1 MVKQYN
7 PLELDLVPFYDIASE
22 IIETYKQNIKNI
34 DAIGT
39 GDLLDSIKFDVIV
52 KDENTISLQLI
63 VNDYYYFIEWGR
75 GKTVTSGWDNPI
87 EDLSKWLQSKKDRGK
102 LIPRVDKPIPTT
114 QKEIRQVAYA
124 IYRKIT
130 EHGYYG
136 FDSHGKQPLGKA
148 LDEAKQNGLIDKIKN
163 VFTEQY
169 NVDLIVDIQDLAEKA
184 KPKKAQ
190 HTK

>member
-1 MVKQYN
+1 MAKQYN

-22 IIETYKQNIKNI
+22 IIETYKQNIRDI

-39 GDLLDSIKFDVIV
+39 GSLLNSINFDVTV

-75 GKTVTSGWDNPI
+75 EKTDRLDTPWDNPV
-87 EDLSKWLQSKKDRGK
+87 EDISRWLQRKKDRGK
-102 LIPRVDKPIPTT
+102 LIPRADKPIPTT
-114 QKEIRQVAYA
+114 QKEIRQVSYA
-124 IYRKIT
+124 IVQKI
-130 EHGYYG
+130 HDFG
-136 FDSHGKQPLGKA
+136 FYNYNSEGKHPLGKA

-184 KPKKAQ
+184 KPKKRP
-190 HTK
+190 K